1 MQNNREVIVHQKQYC
16 MINTTI
22 LSFRSNDIKNVKK
35 VCVHVGNLS
44 KIISKHQRI
53 LENQSCLKSILS
65 IKKVYLPLFLHKEHL
80 KCIFSHLFFSYLVY
94 FSSIVYNKHIKRNT
108 KINKINLVI
117 RIN

>member
-22 LSFRSNDIKNVKK
+22 LSFRSNDITNVENM
-35 VCVHVGNLS
+35 CVHVGNYL

-65 IKKVYLPLFLHKEHL
+65 TKKDYLPLFLHKEHL

-94 FSSIVYNKHIKRNT
+94 FISILYNKDIKSNT
-108 KINKINLVI
+108 KLNKINLV
-117 RIN
+117 NKN